1 MFLFLNLSLNHERKK
16 GIEVNYKELMKIIER
31 LQKTDYICVA
41 ADGIYIRHLDQAEK
55 QVKIPYEEK
64 ETVRVIL

>member
-1 MFLFLNLSLNHERKK
+1 M
-16 GIEVNYKELMKIIER
+16 NYKELMKIIER